1 MNLEDAYQFD
11 QFSFLERMC
20 FSRKYFLSHYSDFS
34 HFVFNFEFVKPSMH
48 SVILDDVHF
57 ESDETIFFL
66 FEDAFVHQQF

>member
-1 MNLEDAYQFD
+1 
-11 QFSFLERMC
+11 
-20 FSRKYFLSHYSDFS
+20 
-34 HFVFNFEFVKPSMH
+34 MH